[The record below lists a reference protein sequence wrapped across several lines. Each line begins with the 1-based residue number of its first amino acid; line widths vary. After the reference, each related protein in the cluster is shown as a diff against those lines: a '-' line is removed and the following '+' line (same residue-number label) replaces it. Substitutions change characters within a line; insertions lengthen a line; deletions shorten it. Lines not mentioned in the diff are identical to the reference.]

1 MKGEFHSNVTT
12 FLYLFIFPCFG
23 TAVEKKKSKIR
34 QENISMG
41 DLFKDIQPVYLIDSL
56 LNLLKKRSESDA
68 TDGKS
73 VPQQKTKHF
82 LHLCLLPFLSDV
94 AFHAHIETKDIYKKK
109 KTNHDPHYRVFHI
122 GNRSECFIAT
132 TINYYSLVIIKPF
145 VLENTHHP
153 I

>member
-1 MKGEFHSNVTT
+1 M
-12 FLYLFIFPCFG
+12 
-23 TAVEKKKSKIR
+23 EKKKSKIR

-94 AFHAHIETKDIYKKK
+94 AFHAHVETKDIYKKK
-109 KTNHDPHYRVFHI
+109 TKKKQP
-122 GNRSECFIAT
+122 
-132 TINYYSLVIIKPF
+132 
-145 VLENTHHP
+145 
-153 I
+153 